1 MDTTLSMLIKL
12 KESNQLQD
20 AYLHL
25 CQRINEYQLSADIDG
40 NVYYGQTKMLE
51 GELLSILRRDIKTEC
66 PYLSNKAA
74 NFLCKATLKAL
85 IKNLHLMQ
93 ESDSAASDKVTIDC
107 ACVDDYLRLQRP
119 Q

>member
-1 MDTTLSMLIKL
+1 MDTTLAMLQKL
-12 KESNQLQD
+12 KDSNRLQS

-25 CQRINEYQLSADIDG
+25 CQRINEYQLSADKEG
-40 NVYYGQTKMLE
+40 NVYCGQAQMRD
-51 GELLSILRRDIKTEC
+51 GELLSILRRDIKNEC

-74 NFLCKATLKAL
+74 NFLCKATLQAL

-93 ESDSAASDKVTIDC
+93 ESDSSPREQVEIDC
-107 ACVDDYLRLQRP
+107 SAVDDYLRLQRP